1 MTNQEKVKI
10 HSSNLELIT
19 KRQELLKAQKEIIIK
34 DMIDALCNDANSIK
48 ALQESITSINLDLS
62 VEDKISFCRAICNS
76 HLR

>member
-48 ALQESITSINLDLS
+48 ALQESIT
-62 VEDKISFCRAICNS
+62 EF
-76 HLR
+76 